1 MTKGVRI
8 NRSPSPQQE
17 REQYQDI
24 DQLLENEKIT
34 IFDNPNY
41 SVNRQN
47 MKEMREAFSLM
58 EGQCSKHLETIKF
71 QQNLLI
77 LIAIALVA
85 KIVIDGIDKLVNGRR
100 REY

>member
-8 NRSPSPQQE
+8 NMGGSSPSPN

-24 DQLLENEKIT
+24 DQLLDNEKIT

-41 SVNRQN
+41 AVNRQN
-47 MKEMREAFSLM
+47 MKEMREAFHLM
-58 EGQCSKHLETIKF
+58 QGQCDKHSETIKF

-85 KIVIDGIDKLVNGRR
+85 KIVIDGIDKIVNGRR
-100 REY
+100 S